1 MFPASVWATWHP
13 KVLPGCRQIY
23 TLSLSISHCSCWCDS
38 DLIHPFKW
46 RIRNVS
52 SEKVH
57 KRRLAR
63 WSSSHTI
70 MNLKPRSGT
79 WMVNKQL
86 ITQVC
91 LYLRLKKA
99 QNQHPVLRTGRLF
112 RRDGLKKRW
121 RLNLK
126 LQRVAASHTSKEG
139 LICLLIKISRAQR
152 QTADCVSAEENNW
165 TNS

>member
-1 MFPASVWATWHP
+1 M
-13 KVLPGCRQIY
+13 KQQ
-23 TLSLSISHCSCWCDS
+23 SH
-38 DLIHPFKW
+38 
-46 RIRNVS
+46 NN
-52 SEKVH
+52 E
-57 KRRLAR
+57 
-63 WSSSHTI
+63 
-70 MNLKPRSGT
+70 LKPRSGT

-112 RRDGLKKRW
+112 RHDGLKKRW

-152 QTADCVSAEENNW
+152 QTADCVLAEENN
-165 TNS
+165 